1 MCTYVELHN
10 GMDMLVLR
18 RSISPLFTPTK
29 PSTITGFRI
38 IYIHNSCINKVYL
51 FVDGKTV
58 IGQCVLKVVEVE
70 QGQDLLHVY
79 K

>member
-1 MCTYVELHN
+1 MRTYVELHN

-18 RSISPLFTPTK
+18 QSISPLFAPTK

-38 IYIHNSCINKVYL
+38 IYIHNRCINKVYL
-51 FVDGKTV
+51 SVDGNKV

-70 QGQDLLHVY
+70 KGQDLLHVY